1 MPDNCIQKYEL
12 VITTY
17 TCFNGMR
24 AILFLNTWYGDLK
37 TSEMIDSYELQ
48 VGEIKTDS
56 EIYNELTELF
66 SKHGA
71 NQSNTTINFP
81 PHAASLIE
89 MFRYYGYDTT
99 KFLRGKQ

>member
-1 MPDNCIQKYEL
+1 MIPDNCIQNYEL

-48 VGEIKTDS
+48 VDKIKSDS
-56 EIYNELTELF
+56 EIYNELAGLF
-66 SKHGA
+66 TKHGA
-71 NQSNTTINFP
+71 NQSNTTINIP
-81 PHAASLIE
+81 RHAASLTE
-89 MFRYYGYDTT
+89 TFRHYGYEIT
-99 KFLRGKQ
+99 KF